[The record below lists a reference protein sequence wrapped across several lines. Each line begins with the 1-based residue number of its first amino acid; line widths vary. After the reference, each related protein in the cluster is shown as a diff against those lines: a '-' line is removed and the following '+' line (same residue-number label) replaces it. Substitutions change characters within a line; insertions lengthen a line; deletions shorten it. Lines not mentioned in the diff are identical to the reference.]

1 MSSSIAK
8 LHIRPLPHQTLISG
22 YPSIPTTTTSS
33 RNRPPAEIQGIV
45 ELRPSNQQIIQ
56 AAYLTIELILIQ
68 SRTSN
73 PKNTIKTTIHSKPTI
88 LWTASPNDPHL
99 VLPPPSSSSSSK
111 KLSKQQTKQPDNNL
125 AASIN
130 SARSTA
136 NNTEISWATLS
147 SSDFK
152 FTIPLPDSLPPSI
165 IIDSKTRSG
174 ISYLLKA
181 TLCARSTKP
190 ESYNTWFKRSSNS
203 PSLTTTTLELE
214 IPRYELLPAWPIY
227 QRPASESTSLLGLS
241 IKITND
247 RSAIG
252 PGDQIK
258 SKIEIESSNIHPIKL
273 IKFELNLTEKVISRS
288 NPLTAEDNNK
298 DVQPAEQKITHISTL
313 QAKINHHVFQK
324 DKLSFDMHIGL
335 PHNHL
340 KLTVSTA
347 SHLSI
352 EYYLSLKAYFESPRK
367 HFAKTNKEI
376 PTQLTIE
383 KLPVIVGDRNLA
395 QAQLAVD
402 QIGPVPHLSHPTND
416 LSSPPPSPS
425 ALLQNAIPP
434 QPPSQ
439 QQRSSSYG
447 AQDWKHSQWAQ
458 NHPRSQLP
466 PRTSLQTLPK
476 VLADPTHHHQQ
487 NLRRSF
493 QGQLP
498 YAIPL
503 GLSQPGRP
511 HKFSSSSN
519 PFTGLPGNV
528 PPLPTR
534 HLTTSLQAQ
543 SPPIRSPLK
552 EIFLQPTCAPELSP
566 TSQDFYPS
574 SELQT
579 PTRQPSYPHHPTQL
593 VRSLSSPNS
602 EIPHQSSSS
611 SHPTNIHPTSFG
623 SGDEKARL
631 FARAKAEAAMNQAR
645 LHHATFS
652 SLSPPH
658 LGSAEPAAGE
668 GSSSHYN
675 NPTYHPTNRELESQM
690 PRSSIQN
697 YHPLDTRF
705 KSLTNLAIHEE
716 GLSEVATI
724 ATLPQYHPSSNH
736 SDHHLIQSDQDHH
749 PRRFSSSRLYDLPP
763 PNLSSSQEMD
773 RRSSSPPPPP
783 VNLRTRPSIVNGKSR
798 AEGLIEHD
806 RLNLSSSSSCPIDPR
821 VSRSVRPAVIE
832 SPPPTL
838 IDPQREAYLKAVAE
852 RERFFM
858 NSTHD
863 DASYRHD
870 DHFRAYEVETNL
882 PTHVLSALE
891 EKNRLRNLWM
901 ASLDPSSNP
910 APPPFHYPSHSLSPI
925 LTSSRFIKRPRMDSM
940 SVMLHKLFNRCPMMM
955 MMMMMTPSNS
965 RMTTQDNNNHKK
977 QKKKKGATNR
987 LKMIV
992 QPLHR

>member
-1 MSSSIAK
+1 
-8 LHIRPLPHQTLISG
+8 
-22 YPSIPTTTTSS
+22 
-33 RNRPPAEIQGIV
+33 
-45 ELRPSNQQIIQ
+45 
-56 AAYLTIELILIQ
+56 
-68 SRTSN
+68 
-73 PKNTIKTTIHSKPTI
+73 
-88 LWTASPNDPHL
+88 
-99 VLPPPSSSSSSK
+99 
-111 KLSKQQTKQPDNNL
+111 
-125 AASIN
+125 
-130 SARSTA
+130 
-136 NNTEISWATLS
+136 
-147 SSDFK
+147 
-152 FTIPLPDSLPPSI
+152 
-165 IIDSKTRSG
+165 
-174 ISYLLKA
+174 
-181 TLCARSTKP
+181 
-190 ESYNTWFKRSSNS
+190 
-203 PSLTTTTLELE
+203 
-214 IPRYELLPAWPIY
+214 
-227 QRPASESTSLLGLS
+227 
-241 IKITND
+241 
-247 RSAIG
+247 
-252 PGDQIK
+252 
-258 SKIEIESSNIHPIKL
+258 
-273 IKFELNLTEKVISRS
+273 
-288 NPLTAEDNNK
+288 
-298 DVQPAEQKITHISTL
+298 
-313 QAKINHHVFQK
+313 
-324 DKLSFDMHIGL
+324 MHIGL

-519 PFTGLPGNV
+519 PFTGLSGNV

-534 HLTTSLQAQ
+534 QPTTSLQAQ

-602 EIPHQSSSS
+602 ETPHQSSSS

-652 SLSPPH
+652 SLCPPH

-668 GSSSHYN
+668 GSSSHYT
-675 NPTYHPTNRELESQM
+675 NPTYHPTNRELEAQM
-690 PRSSIQN
+690 PRNSIQN

-806 RLNLSSSSSCPIDPR
+806 RLNLSSSSSCPINPR
-821 VSRSVRPAVIE
+821 VSRSVPPAVIE

-863 DASYRHD
+863 DASYRND

-891 EKNRLRNLWM
+891 EKNRLRHLWM

-910 APPPFHYPSHSLSPI
+910 APPPFHYPSHSFATVSSSSSSPFHTHHSLPPPPPPPADQPVPNSDFISLHKKASDGFDARDASQTVQPVSDDDDDDTEQQKNDNPGQQQQHEAEEERSDESVQDNCSAVAPLTAPSPI
-925 LTSSRFIKRPRMDSM
+925 ESFLPDLSFDNTRLDIDHTLLSTQRSSSSSSSSHVLDQESEKSSGRFVYDRPARSVGPRKPLERLHEEGRSDVLSTVKAARPSSLSTLFNQSKDLPPHLADHLHSPPPQLPPSSYHHSRFLDTLPSLPGPQ
-940 SVMLHKLFNRCPMMM
+940 SFS
-955 MMMMMTPSNS
+955 TPALDPPTPTPTPPPPPPPPSS
-965 RMTTQDNNNHKK
+965 SSDNNNLNL
-977 QKKKKGATNR
+977 NR
-987 LKMIV
+987 KPPQVPPKI
-992 QPLHR
+992 PI